1 MKRFT
6 ALATVFALLVLSL
19 GHPVA
24 FSQQP
29 PAPTVRY
36 LFRTEGTPM
45 TGPFD
50 LVHQT
55 LHFAPGASSPWH
67 THPGLLLVT
76 VVEGGYTL
84 RARNAGEKVYKT
96 GDSFVELPHHLVQA
110 HNTNAENAQV
120 VVSLIVPDGEAL
132 STPEAGDTTPL
143 PRPVLGWQGRTDAV
157 PPPTPY
163 EAVQLVLDFA
173 PGAATPLH
181 THPGQLLVTVLEG
194 EVTFNVNNTDT
205 VYKAGQS
212 FVELPNEVAQA
223 RNATGA
229 RTSLLT
235 TALVPK
241 GAPLSHPVPAPVP
254 APAPAPVPAPAP
266 AEPQPIPQPVAL
278 PDTGR
283 DGLPMSVL
291 ALATM
296 LVIGGAVIRRRRQAR
311 R

>member
-1 MKRFT
+1 MRRFT
-6 ALATVFALLVLSL
+6 TLATVFALLVLSL

-29 PAPTVRY
+29 PTPTVRY
-36 LFRTEGTPM
+36 LFRVEGMPLS
-45 TGPFD
+45 GPFD
-50 LVHQT
+50 LVQQT
-55 LHFAPGASSPWH
+55 LHFAPGASTPWH
-67 THPGLLLVT
+67 THPGQVLAT
-76 VVEGGYTL
+76 VIEGELTF
-84 RARNAGEKVYKT
+84 RTPDAAEKVYKT
-96 GDSFVELPHHLVQA
+96 GDSFAEMPGHLQQA
-110 HNTNAENAQV
+110 HNATSANTV
-120 VVSLIVPDGEAL
+120 VAVSLVIPDGQPL
-132 STPEAGDTTPL
+132 SVPQPGDTTPL
-143 PRPVLGWQGRTDAV
+143 PRPVVVWQGRTDGLT
-157 PPPTPY
+157 PSSPY

-181 THPGQLLVTVLEG
+181 THAGQLLVTVLEG